1 MCVPAGHLPGPRTRA
16 SQLPRT
22 HAPRSCCPAW
32 LLLRPILTRS
42 SLKIHEYLLA
52 RPPRGWLRSTSRKR
66 NVREFKWKQRLRAR
80 ERGPRRA
87 RASCCPT
94 QPNVS
99 TPTTPLALSPLAS
112 FSSSSSLSTLCISTS
127 YRPISLSL
135 SSPFLQSEE
144 LFPSP
149 SAERAAHA
157 PGSSAGGMN
166 GRRKRKV
173 ADCLPRI
180 AQSRVTQGRK
190 AVSAS

>member
-52 RPPRGWLRSTSRKR
+52 RPPRGWLRSTSRER

-99 TPTTPLALSPLAS
+99 TPTTPLALSPLS
-112 FSSSSSLSTLCISTS
+112 PPPPLHPFRLSVYPPLIGLSLSF
-127 YRPISLSL
+127 